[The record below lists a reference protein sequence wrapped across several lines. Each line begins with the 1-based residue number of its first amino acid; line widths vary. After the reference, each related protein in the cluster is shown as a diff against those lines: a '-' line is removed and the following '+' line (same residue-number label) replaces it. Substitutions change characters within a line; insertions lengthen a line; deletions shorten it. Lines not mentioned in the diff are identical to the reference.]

1 MASQQTAAA
10 GYSEQAPTATKSEQ
24 VLNEVRAAL
33 KKRKLDGTLPSF
45 QKVLQGDRGD
55 TMVLLDADGE
65 EYDEAKLRK
74 NLTVLKKNYMVVLD
88 RTLAARLSNRKRF
101 IRKAVRKL
109 TRFYINPVVR
119 DQNSLNAAT
128 ANVLHQMN
136 RHIAKQ
142 EAKIRRLEKEVE
154 SLKKPESGK

>member
-1 MASQQTAAA
+1 MASQQTAAV
-10 GYSEQAPTATKSEQ
+10 GDSKNAPAATKSEQ
-24 VLNEVRAAL
+24 VLNEVRADI
-33 KKRKLDGTLPSF
+33 KERKLDETLPSF
-45 QKVLQGDRGD
+45 QDVLQGDQGD
-55 TMVLLDADGE
+55 TMVLLDADDE
-65 EYDEAKLRK
+65 DYDEAKLRK

-88 RTLAARLSNRKRF
+88 RPLAAGLSNRKRF

-128 ANVLHQMN
+128 ANVLHQMS

-154 SLKKPESGK
+154 SLKKPEAGK